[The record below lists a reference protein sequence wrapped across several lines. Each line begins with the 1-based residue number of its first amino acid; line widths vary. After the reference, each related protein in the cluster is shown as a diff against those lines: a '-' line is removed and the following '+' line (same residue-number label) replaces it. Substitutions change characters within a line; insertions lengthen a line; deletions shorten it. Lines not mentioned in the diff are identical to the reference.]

1 MDTCYYSSEED
12 EWDELNQHLLS
23 SENGLSQPLIPSDDG
38 PNRPLTSI
46 HKRRIPDKRYKESDH
61 YVDISNNRI
70 SSIVWAAMKMSCIF
84 HQRKLVVER
93 QCFRCQIQH
102 TSQSVQ
108 GDGQKSTWEEIEV
121 LNKNL
126 DVSGQGYYKDEDN
139 CGPEKYR
146 LQPFI
151 NGDSSS
157 HSDSGHRE
165 LICPQCDSFWWNFH
179 GKVNRYTDRDLGVE
193 PWNHLGSWFLSLL
206 GTFSAIAI
214 ILYDATYYLHGL
226 WGEQSQIIHLISY
239 ATFMLNLVLYP
250 LLNMICKIRAITQRQ
265 VPQLSWS
272 TGLNE
277 RYLVKR
283 LQYLDIPNRGVPGK
297 LLLSFGLFCAVFH
310 TVYRAKFYLDLCKR
324 FSWHSGVSV
333 ICGGVIMVMFVTF
346 QYMMYLTRLSFQRH
360 FSLVVKFIEKNQGD
374 LDNCRYILGS
384 AFLDFNCFRK
394 LIAIYMN
401 LFIPV
406 LTWAITTHVTWQYF
420 VNEKSSKGHMSD
432 KSKQYETCINILI
445 WLEIILFLVVP
456 IWSIGGLD
464 TTYIWTRLRLRVLT
478 IPRRASNVFWRKL
491 SRHMDIVNEHYDRIN
506 FTMIFSIIGFFMAL
520 EFGNKQTTTF
530 VIPEPY
536 CDNVS
541 EIVFGP
547 GD

>member
-1 MDTCYYSSEED
+1 
-12 EWDELNQHLLS
+12 
-23 SENGLSQPLIPSDDG
+23 
-38 PNRPLTSI
+38 
-46 HKRRIPDKRYKESDH
+46 
-61 YVDISNNRI
+61 
-70 SSIVWAAMKMSCIF
+70 MSCIF

-283 LQYLDIPNRGVPGK
+283 LQYLDIPNR
-297 LLLSFGLFCAVFH
+297 
-310 TVYRAKFYLDLCKR
+310 
-324 FSWHSGVSV
+324 
-333 ICGGVIMVMFVTF
+333 
-346 QYMMYLTRLSFQRH
+346 
-360 FSLVVKFIEKNQGD
+360 VVKFIEKNQGD

-491 SRHMDIVNEHYDRIN
+491 SRHMDIINEHYDRIN